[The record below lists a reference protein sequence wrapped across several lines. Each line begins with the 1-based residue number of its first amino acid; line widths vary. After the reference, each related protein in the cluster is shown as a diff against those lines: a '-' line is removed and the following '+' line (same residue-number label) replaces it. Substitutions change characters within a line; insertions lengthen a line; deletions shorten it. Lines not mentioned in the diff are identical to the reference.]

1 MGPFKNRSV
10 GAATFLVLAV
20 LFVGL
25 TILINQT
32 LRGARLDLT
41 ENRLYTLSPGT
52 DRLVA
57 AVKEPINLYFFF
69 SQQASATEPQLR
81 AYAVRVRE
89 LLEEVTARSAGRIHL
104 HIIDPQPYSDDEDRA
119 GELGLRS
126 VPVGNGP
133 DSIWFGLAGSNST
146 DGRAVI
152 EFFQPQREEFL
163 EYDVARLVHQLA
175 EPMRKVVGL
184 LSSLPMAGGFDPA
197 SGGLRQPWVVESE
210 LAELFDIRP
219 IAATATELPPGL
231 DALIVVHPKGL
242 TPALSYAIDQYVVG
256 GGHLF
261 LCVDPDAQFDTGAA
275 SAAAAYAGSDRSSTF
290 EPMLAAWGIGYDP
303 RQAFGDL
310 EHALLVGSQG
320 GGEPVR
326 HLGFAGFRAGNL
338 AKRDVITASLDTINF
353 GTPGFLVAHPIAG
366 VTFEPLITSGT
377 EAAPI
382 PAERL
387 AFGATPDSLRQGFKP
402 TGARYVVAARVSG
415 LLPSAYPPG
424 PPPGVTAT
432 SPHIAHGTK
441 AANLVVVADTDF
453 LADMLWVRA
462 GDLLGQRFVEPWAS
476 NGDFVLNAIDNLTGN
491 ADLIGI
497 RGRASFSRPFT
508 RVDQL
513 RARADERLRTKE
525 VELERELATT
535 ESKLADLQTRR
546 TDRASLVLTP
556 EQHSELERFQDDKL
570 RIRKE
575 LRSVRHGLDQEIER
589 LGTVLKIINIAAVP
603 LLLSVAALVMTWL
616 RRRRRRSR
624 RGVAV

>member
-1 MGPFKNRSV
+1 MGPSKIRSL
-10 GAATFLVLAV
+10 GAATFIVLAV

-25 TILINQT
+25 TVLINQT
-32 LRGARLDLT
+32 LSGARLDLT

-52 DRLVA
+52 ERLVS

-69 SQQASATEPQLR
+69 SQQASVSAPPLR

-89 LLEEVTARSAGRIHL
+89 LLEEITARSGGHIRL
-104 HIIDPQPYSDDEDRA
+104 HVIDPQPYSDDEDRA
-119 GELGLRS
+119 GELGLR
-126 VPVGNGP
+126 PIPIGNGT
-133 DSIWFGLAGSNST
+133 DSLWFGLAGSNST

-163 EYDVARLVHQLA
+163 EYDVVRLVHQLA
-175 EPMRKVVGL
+175 APTRKVVGL
-184 LSSLPMAGGFDPA
+184 VSSLPMAGGFDPA
-197 SGGLRQPWVVESE
+197 SGGLRQPWVIDAE

-219 IAATATELPPGL
+219 IAATATALPAGL

-242 TPALSYAIDQYVVG
+242 TPALSYAIDQFVVG

-261 LCVDPDAQFDTGAA
+261 LCVDPDAQLDAGAA
-275 SAAAAYAGSDRSSTF
+275 AGPAEYAGSDRSSTF

-310 EHALLVGSQG
+310 EHALLVGNPG

-326 HLGFAGFRAGNL
+326 HLGFAGFGVENL

-353 GTPGFLVAHPIAG
+353 GTPGFLVAHAVPG
-366 VTFEPLITSGT
+366 VTFEPLITSGKN
-377 EAAPI
+377 AAPI
-382 PAERL
+382 PVERFAL
-387 AFGATPDSLRQGFKP
+387 AATPDSLRQGFKP
-402 TGARYVVAARVSG
+402 TGERYVVAARISG
-415 LLPSAYPPG
+415 LLPSAYPAG
-424 PPPGVTAT
+424 PPPGVTAAA
-432 SPHIAHGTK
+432 PHVARGAK

-453 LADMLWVRA
+453 LLDMLWVRA
-462 GDLLGQRFVEPWAS
+462 GNLLGQRFAEPWAS

-508 RVDQL
+508 RVDRL
-513 RARADERLRTKE
+513 RAQADERLRAKE

-535 ESKLADLQTRR
+535 ESKLTDLQTRR
-546 TDRASLVLTP
+546 ADRASLVLTP
-556 EQHSELERFQDDKL
+556 EQRGELERFQQEKL

-575 LRSVRHGLDQEIER
+575 LRSVRHGLEQEIDR
-589 LGTVLKIINIAAVP
+589 LGTVLKIINVTAVP
-603 LLLSVAALVMTWL
+603 LLLSVATLVLMWL
-616 RRRRRRSR
+616 RQRRRRSR
-624 RGVAV
+624 RRLAA